1 MSKIVKYTEFKK
13 VVDGLWE
20 KAKNNFVTITKSL
33 EFASKVEPNVIS
45 EKTTIVDGYV
55 LGSKVSSVDNNP
67 NQVNYMNAGNF
78 FIYEHLK
85 VSANTKISHITIGV
99 NNSLNVGD
107 IVSGVAVG
115 VAKYKATIDTHK
127 KTYEIVEY
135 LVQDGKGIVHKN
147 TDTDLT
153 CDKAVSIVVN
163 KEVTEDLVLIVS
175 CEKAIWGNKD
185 AQTTGLAYGGNVAPN
200 VGSEVILNHGNW
212 VGKVSIY
219 AYGTSLNDLSNNV
232 TTNSSE
238 IQNIKNNSILF
249 L

>member
-1 MSKIVKYTEFKK
+1 MDLHYKGGNWTSKIVKYTEFKK
-13 VVDGLWE
+13 VVDALWE

-55 LGSKVSSVDNNP
+55 LGSKVSSVDNKP
-67 NQVNYMNAGNF
+67 NQVNYMNASDF

-115 VAKYKATIDTHK
+115 FAKYKATIDTHK

-135 LVQDGKGIVHKN
+135 LVTERNNRQKNKRYTVRFVDG
-147 TDTDLT
+147 
-153 CDKAVSIVVN
+153 
-163 KEVTEDLVLIVS
+163 
-175 CEKAIWGNKD
+175 D
-185 AQTTGLAYGGNVAPN
+185 A
-200 VGSEVILNHGNW
+200 EF
-212 VGKVSIY
+212 
-219 AYGTSLNDLSNNV
+219 D
-232 TTNSSE
+232 E
-238 IQNIKNNSILF
+238 I
-249 L
+249 